1 MSKQKIQ
8 TRYKRIR
15 SREQDSLVQALMNDQ
30 TNICKDFMINL
41 NTDTNLTI
49 HTLKK
54 KFRLLNAI
62 VNRKLFKNYQS
73 VLIKELVLSV
83 SLKRL
88 NNNHINLLL
97 KMPKEYDV
105 LKVLVLIN
113 QGWKKL
119 GFRPHFEVSKNKRA
133 VSVTKLNNS
142 LIKEVRT
149 FYMNNDDKIKTNKE
163 LAKEIVDA
171 WNEKMDDE
179 TQEEFE
185 ERTKETST
193 QE

>member
-1 MSKQKIQ
+1 MLKNSTLRNLQYISMKYISIFQQTESKTTFDKEVDRLNMSKQKIQ
-8 TRYKRIR
+8 TRYKIIR
-15 SREQDSLVQALMNDQ
+15 SREQESLFQALMNDQ

-62 VNRKLFKNYQS
+62 VNRKLFKNYQ
-73 VLIKELVLSV
+73 KCPDKRV
-83 SLKRL
+83 SFIGFFEREL

-97 KMPKEYDV
+97 KIPKEYDV

-133 VSVTKLNNS
+133 VVSYQ
-142 LIKEVRT
+142 IKQ
-149 FYMNNDDKIKTNKE
+149 FTNQGSE
-163 LAKEIVDA
+163 NFLYE
-171 WNEKMDDE
+171 
-179 TQEEFE
+179 
-185 ERTKETST
+185 
-193 QE
+193 

>member
-1 MSKQKIQ
+1 
-8 TRYKRIR
+8 
-15 SREQDSLVQALMNDQ
+15 
-30 TNICKDFMINL
+30 MINL

-62 VNRKLFKNYQS
+62 VNRKLFKNYQ
-73 VLIKELVLSV
+73 KCPDKRV
-83 SLKRL
+83 SFIGFFEREL

-97 KMPKEYDV
+97 KIPKEYDV

-133 VSVTKLNNS
+133 VVSYQ
-142 LIKEVRT
+142 IKQ
-149 FYMNNDDKIKTNKE
+149 FTNQGSE
-163 LAKEIVDA
+163 NFLYE
-171 WNEKMDDE
+171 
-179 TQEEFE
+179 
-185 ERTKETST
+185 
-193 QE
+193 

>member
-15 SREQDSLVQALMNDQ
+15 SIEQESLFQALMNDQ
-30 TNICKDFMINL
+30 SNICKEFMINL

-62 VNRKLFKNYQS
+62 VNRKLFKNYQ
-73 VLIKELVLSV
+73 KCPDKRV
-83 SLKRL
+83 SFIGFFEREL

-97 KMPKEYDV
+97 KIPKEYDV

-133 VSVTKLNNS
+133 VVSYQ
-142 LIKEVRT
+142 IKQ
-149 FYMNNDDKIKTNKE
+149 FTNQGSE
-163 LAKEIVDA
+163 NFLYE
-171 WNEKMDDE
+171 
-179 TQEEFE
+179 
-185 ERTKETST
+185 
-193 QE
+193 

>member
-15 SREQDSLVQALMNDQ
+15 SREQESLFQALMNDQ

-62 VNRKLFKNYQS
+62 VNRKLFKNYQ
-73 VLIKELVLSV
+73 KCPDKRV
-83 SLKRL
+83 SFIGFFEREL

-97 KMPKEYDV
+97 KIPKEYDV

-119 GFRPHFEVSKNKRA
+119 DLDLTLKCQ
-133 VSVTKLNNS
+133 
-142 LIKEVRT
+142 
-149 FYMNNDDKIKTNKE
+149 KIRDSSQLPN
-163 LAKEIVDA
+163 
-171 WNEKMDDE
+171 
-179 TQEEFE
+179 
-185 ERTKETST
+185 
-193 QE
+193 